1 LPVKVV
7 FPGLISKKQIHA
19 DSFRSTPCPAFN

>member
-7 FPGLISKKQIHA
+7 FPGLISKNQLHA